1 MVDDAMRRVAVVDVA
16 VEIADAEVV
25 AHEAAGAQGSAKQW
39 WRGGAVDDDGIVMRR
54 GRREGDAVK
63 PPRPR
68 RVPGLPGPVARRGRR
83 HAPVLP
89 IPDAQGRAHNQVAE
103 CRGPAE
109 EVSTTVA
116 VQAGEGEEAEVA
128 RGCRSRRSRRSRHGG
143 GDEVVLD
150 EA

>member
-1 MVDDAMRRVAVVDVA
+1 MKPLAHKEAPNSGGMDAPKMKTVTC
-16 VEIADAEVV
+16 
-25 AHEAAGAQGSAKQW
+25 
-39 WRGGAVDDDGIVMRR
+39 R
-54 GRREGDAVK
+54 GRSEDDAVK

-68 RVPGLPGPVARRGRR
+68 RVLGLPDPVARRGRR

-89 IPDAQGRAHNQVAE
+89 IPDVQGREHNQVAE

-116 VQAGEGEEAEVA
+116 VQGGEGEEAEAA
-128 RGCRSRRSRRSRHGG
+128 RGCRSRRSRDDGG